1 MASLHR
7 RPRLRVPSRAVLRTA
22 SAQDAAQDL
31 IIEGYRPAQM
41 IADLR
46 KYQAELEIQNK
57 ALRYSQQEA
66 EGASERF
73 ATLFSSV
80 PLALMVVDE
89 EGLVMASNAMALRLF
104 QPQESDPPLNFLL
117 PFVGPDHTDEVAVS
131 FLSAKASGA
140 SEVSEVVFRSGTD
153 GSFTGDLHI
162 AGKRNRLINE
172 SRRHPRNEHRRR
184 LPLEDEPIA
193 PALATKRQPT
203 LILRRRPEMC
213 R

>member
-1 MASLHR
+1 MPSLTR
-7 RPRLRVPSRAVLRTA
+7 RRRIGVALRAPLQTHKPDG
-22 SAQDAAQDL
+22 QDPTQDL

-89 EGLVMASNAMALRLF
+89 EGLVLASNAMALRLF
-104 QPQESDPPLNFLL
+104 QPLESDPPLNFLL
-117 PFVGPDHTDEVAVS
+117 PLDP
-131 FLSAKASGA
+131 
-140 SEVSEVVFRSGTD
+140 VFSQQT
-153 GSFTGDLHI
+153 H
-162 AGKRNRLINE
+162 
-172 SRRHPRNEHRRR
+172 SRRQRPPPLPRLHGR
-184 LPLEDEPIA
+184 L
-193 PALATKRQPT
+193 T
-203 LILRRRPEMC
+203 LCL
-213 R
+213 